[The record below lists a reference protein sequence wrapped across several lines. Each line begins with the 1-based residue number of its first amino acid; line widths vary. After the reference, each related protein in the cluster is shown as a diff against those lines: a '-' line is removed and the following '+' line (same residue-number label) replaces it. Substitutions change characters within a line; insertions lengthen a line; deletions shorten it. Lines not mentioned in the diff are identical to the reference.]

1 MAAPTA
7 TTTTVSSALAAL
19 LLCAAAFLAADAAS
33 GRHDPKA
40 RQAKPGAAG
49 ADLVESACANIT
61 TTSRYKGPELTA
73 DFCTLTLYPEKRAM
87 SARHPRDL
95 ALVALDLARSAAADA
110 GAEVGSALRGPA
122 ADDDQA
128 DWSKDTALTLRYC
141 RIDYWTVARTARV
154 CRAMVREYDPWVEG
168 HNGGNLLPYTYLEC
182 ADRMMDAAFSCWNHI
197 SFDGEVKK
205 AVWKQVDAAA
215 SLANLA
221 RAMVGQMLG
230 IPDDDGPY

>member
-1 MAAPTA
+1 MAAPT
-7 TTTTVSSALAAL
+7 TTTGSSALAAL
-19 LLCAAAFLAADAAS
+19 LLCTAAFLAADAAS
-33 GRHDPKA
+33 GRHDPEAK
-40 RQAKPGAAG
+40 AKPAGAG

-110 GAEVGSALRGPA
+110 GAEVGYALRGPV
-122 ADDDQA
+122 ADDDEA
-128 DWSKDTALTLRYC
+128 GWSKDTALTLRYC
-141 RIDYWTVARTARV
+141 RIDYWAVARTARV

-168 HNGGNLLPYTYLEC
+168 HNSGNLLPYTYLEC

>member
-1 MAAPTA
+1 MAAPTTA
-7 TTTTVSSALAAL
+7 TATATASSALAAL

-40 RQAKPGAAG
+40 KAKPAAG
-49 ADLVESACANIT
+49 ADLLESACENIT
-61 TTSRYKGPELTA
+61 ASQYKGPGLTA
-73 DFCTLTLYPEKRAM
+73 DFCMRALYPETRAT

-95 ALVALDLARSAAADA
+95 ALVAIDLARSAAADA
-110 GAEVGSALRGPA
+110 GVVVGSELRAPV
-122 ADDDQA
+122 ADDDEA
-128 DWSKDTALTLRYC
+128 DWSKDTALTLRYG

-168 HNGGNLLPYTYLEC
+168 HKSGNLFPYTYLKC

-205 AVWKQVDAAA
+205 AVWKEVTAAA

>member
-1 MAAPTA
+1 MAAPT
-7 TTTTVSSALAAL
+7 TTTGSSALAAL
-19 LLCAAAFLAADAAS
+19 LLCTAAFLAADAAS
-33 GRHDPKA
+33 GRHDPEAK
-40 RQAKPGAAG
+40 AKPAGAG
-49 ADLVESACANIT
+49 ADLVESACGNIT
-61 TTSRYKGPELTA
+61 KSHYKGPELTA
-73 DFCTLTLYPEKRAM
+73 DFCTQAFYPEKRAM

-168 HNGGNLLPYTYLEC
+168 HNSGNLLPYTYLEC

-205 AVWKQVDAAA
+205 DVWKQVDAAA